1 MKEVVIV
8 SAVRTPMGSF
18 GGSLS
23 SVSAT
28 TLGGV
33 AIKGVLEKV
42 SLSSDMVDEVYMGN
56 VLQANLGQAPARQA
70 AMAAGLA
77 IEVPCTTINKVCS
90 SGMKSIMLA
99 AQSIMCGD
107 NDIVVAGGM
116 ENMSSVPHY
125 FAKGRNGQKLGDM
138 KLIDGLVKDGLTDV
152 YNKVH
157 MGNCA
162 ELCAKEMNFSREQQ
176 DAFAIESYSKSA
188 SAWQNGKFKDEVVPV
203 AVPQRRG
210 DDLIVSEDEEYK
222 NVKIDKI
229 PNLRPVFD
237 KDGTVTA
244 ANASTLNDGAAALL
258 LMSAEKAKELG
269 LKPLAK
275 IRSYADAAHQAEW
288 FTTAPAKALPIALDK
303 ANLSTSD
310 VDYFEL
316 NEAFSVVGLANIE
329 KLGLD
334 ATKVNVNGGA
344 VSLGHPLGCSGAR
357 IIVTLLHILKQNG
370 AKVGA
375 AGICNGG
382 GGASA
387 LVVEMI

>member
-8 SAVRTPMGSF
+8 SAVRTPIGSF

-42 SLSSDMVDEVYMGN
+42 SLTADKVDEVYMGN

-70 AMAAGLA
+70 AMAAGLTQ
-77 IEVPCTTINKVCS
+77 EVPCTTINKVCS

-107 NDIVVAGGM
+107 NDIVIAGGM

-138 KLIDGLVKDGLTDV
+138 KLIDGLIKDGLTDV

-176 DAFAIESYSKSA
+176 DAFAIESYNRSA
-188 SAWQNGKFKDEVVPV
+188 SAWENGKFKDEVVPV

-222 NVKIDKI
+222 NVKMDKI

-258 LMSAEKAKELG
+258 LMSAEKAKEIG

-334 ATKVNVNGGA
+334 AAKVNVNGGA

-357 IIVTLLHILKQNG
+357 IIVTLLHVLQQND

-387 LVVEMI
+387 MVVEMI